1 MAAAPVDE
9 LAQAVWEVAV
19 GLERV
24 GREVEARAARHAF
37 GESFFQSNTYIYF
50 RYLYILDSFNICV
63 CVYLCLFARIYTH
76 SHKNQSECHTW
87 GQIRPL

>member
-9 LAQAVWEVAV
+9 LAQAVWEGAV

-24 GREVEARAARHAF
+24 GREGEARAARHAF

-50 RYLYILDSFNICV
+50 RYLYILYSFNMCV
-63 CVYLCLFARIYTH
+63 CIFMFICMHILT
-76 SHKNQSECHTW
+76 
-87 GQIRPL
+87 